1 MPPCL
6 HIAQARCARQGI
18 VQHLE
23 ACASNACRLTTR
35 ERMPWLDCLLFTT
48 ARAQAAPRA
57 NLLTSGC
64 VPLKQ
69 RTGSPHEHLVGIDV
83 DVGMSAC
90 ALRQQPDQDDRPRT
104 GISLAPCPLP
114 LAPCPLPFALC
125 PLPFALCPLPFALC
139 TLHFS
144 PEQAKA
150 TSCSQQ
156 TAGKATDGAYFRPP
170 VAGEA
175 ASGRTIIFT
184 FCAAACHC
192 AVVDANFWPPQ
203 YEKPCHASRLCAFC
217 SVDVRQ

>member
-6 HIAQARCARQGI
+6 HIAQARCTRQGI
-18 VQHLE
+18 VKHPE
-23 ACASNACRLTTR
+23 ACASSACRLTAR

-57 NLLTSGC
+57 NLLASGC
-64 VPLKQ
+64 APLKQ
-69 RTGSPHEHLVGIDV
+69 RTGSPHEHLVGMGMGMGM
-83 DVGMSAC
+83 GMSAC

-125 PLPFALCPLPFALC
+125 

-144 PEQAKA
+144 PGQAKA